1 MFETITKHVRENSV
15 VRFLLSHLIILLAAL
30 LICAVGFRRAFVIV
44 RSDVLNST
52 KFAMTQ
58 AVSSVDNGLTE
69 LRTLGMQTARSESIY
84 RLENLRH
91 TDDNY
96 YQNIICA
103 INEYYQRMLYYSP
116 NWVNNTFIYLN
127 SMDRVI
133 YSRAVYT
140 PEVFSNHLR
149 EWGDDTALWQEVCT
163 DDNRAPFF
171 CKLGGQD
178 IYYGIPSSRLMS
190 GKTGTVFFRIDSD
203 LLKEKFSFLEQ
214 YNGYSL
220 FVLDDDNGGVCLYSH
235 DDLNLAD
242 SLPEDWLTAQGTWN
256 SGNDLVLHL
265 AGSDSLGLSYL
276 LVLPEQQAMQ
286 RLNALLIQMV
296 LLLFAAVVLGTAVS
310 LYFSVRRGR
319 PVNEIARALQAAD
332 GAVNT
337 DLNLIS
343 GAVTRLVQDNTY
355 LLQEQAADRPALQ
368 TAFYHNLLKSNF
380 VSRPEM
386 EYMANRAG
394 IELTEKTYCAAVLRL
409 FPGIDA
415 DAIDG
420 QTVEDARVLQQAIG
434 AYVDELCVRPVH
446 NYKRN
451 TLETLYIFEIENQE
465 RLLDVLR
472 RVTAWLHEQYHV
484 EAHWGVGTPCDDLMQ
499 FWKSAEEASGCPARC
514 RRRHGRAGLQR
525 PAQRPRRV
533 LLPLCGRGAP
543 DPEPARGRWQAV
555 EDVLS
560 LLQTENFVRRS
571 LSRSQMQRLNR
582 RIVEILSAQTGAVV
596 EENADLM
603 ALNELAFDYKG
614 DCESY
619 FEALNTLCQ
628 ALCSEATQQKSAR
641 RSENVKAIEE
651 YIRKN
656 YRNPSLGLAMVSAE
670 FNLSEGYLSAIFKK
684 ETGTNF
690 AEYLEQLRVKA
701 ACVLLEDGCKVSDLP
716 ERVGYNSIQSFRRAF
731 KRVMGVSP
739 SEYRE

>member
-499 FWKSAEEASGCPARC
+499 FWKSAEEASAAR
-514 RRRHGRAGLQR
+514 RDADGGTAVQVYSDRLSARDGYYFPYAVEERLTQSLRAGD
-525 PAQRPRRV
+525 
-533 LLPLCGRGAP
+533 G
-543 DPEPARGRWQAV
+543 QAV
-555 EDVLS
+555 EGVLS

-641 RSENVKAIEE
+641 RSEHVKAIEDS
-651 YIRKN
+651 RRTN
-656 YRNPSLGLAMVSAE
+656 YRYPRRGLARVSAE
-670 FNLSEGYLSAIFKK
+670 GALAEGYLSAIFKK

>member
-332 GAVNT
+332 GAV
-337 DLNLIS
+337 
-343 GAVTRLVQDNTY
+343 TRLVQDNTY
-355 LLQEQAADRPALQ
+355 LLQELAADRPALQ

-499 FWKSAEEASGCPARC
+499 FWKSAEEASAAR
-514 RRRHGRAGLQR
+514 RDADGGTAVQVYSDRLSARDGYYFPYAVEERLTQSLRAGD
-525 PAQRPRRV
+525 
-533 LLPLCGRGAP
+533 G
-543 DPEPARGRWQAV
+543 QAV

>member
-203 LLKEKFSFLEQ
+203 WRKEMFSCWVT

-220 FVLDDDNGGVCLYSH
+220 FGRDDDNGGVCLYSH

-499 FWKSAEEASGCPARC
+499 FWKSAEEASAAR
-514 RRRHGRAGLQR
+514 RDADGGTAVQVYSDRLSARDGYYFPYAVEERLTQSLRAGD
-525 PAQRPRRV
+525 
-533 LLPLCGRGAP
+533 G
-543 DPEPARGRWQAV
+543 QAV

-641 RSENVKAIEE
+641 RSENVQAIKE

>member
-296 LLLFAAVVLGTAVS
+296 LLLGTAVS

-499 FWKSAEEASGCPARC
+499 FWKSAEEASAAR
-514 RRRHGRAGLQR
+514 RDADGGTAVQVYSDRLSARDGYYFPYAVEERLTQSLRAGD
-525 PAQRPRRV
+525 
-533 LLPLCGRGAP
+533 G
-543 DPEPARGRWQAV
+543 QAV

>member
-420 QTVEDARVLQQAIG
+420 QTVEDARAIG

-499 FWKSAEEASGCPARC
+499 FWKSAEEASAAR
-514 RRRHGRAGLQR
+514 RDADGGTAVQVYSDRLSARDGYYFPYAVEERLTQSLRAGD
-525 PAQRPRRV
+525 
-533 LLPLCGRGAP
+533 G
-543 DPEPARGRWQAV
+543 QAV

>member
-30 LICAVGFRRAFVIV
+30 LICAVGFRSAFVIV
-44 RSDVLNST
+44 RNDVLDST
-52 KFAMTQ
+52 MFAMTQ

-96 YQNIICA
+96 YQNIIRA

-133 YSRAVYT
+133 YNRAVYA
-140 PEVFSNHLR
+140 PDIFSGYLL
-149 EWGDDTALWQEVCT
+149 EWGDDAALWQAVCT

-190 GKTGTVFFRIDSD
+190 SKTGTVFFRIDSD
-203 LLKEKFSFLEQ
+203 WLEEKFSFLEQ

-235 DDLNLAD
+235 DDLSLAD

-276 LVLPEQQAMQ
+276 LVLPEQQAMRQ
-286 RLNALLIQMV
+286 LNTLRNQMLFLI
-296 LLLFAAVVLGTAVS
+296 FAAVVLGTAVS

-343 GAVTRLVQDNTY
+343 SAVSQLVQDNTH

-386 EYMANRAG
+386 EYMAQRAG
-394 IELTEKTYCAAVLRL
+394 IERQIKPTAPPCCAYSPVLILTPLTARPWRTPRCCSRPSAPMWTSCACALCTTTSAIPWKPCICLRSRTRKNCWACCTAL
-409 FPGIDA
+409 RRGCMSNTMWKP
-415 DAIDG
+415 
-420 QTVEDARVLQQAIG
+420 IG
-434 AYVDELCVRPVH
+434 ALAP
-446 NYKRN
+446 
-451 TLETLYIFEIENQE
+451 
-465 RLLDVLR
+465 
-472 RVTAWLHEQYHV
+472 
-484 EAHWGVGTPCDDLMQ
+484 
-499 FWKSAEEASGCPARC
+499 PAM
-514 RRRHGRAGLQR
+514 
-525 PAQRPRRV
+525 
-533 LLPLCGRGAP
+533 
-543 DPEPARGRWQAV
+543 
-555 EDVLS
+555 
-560 LLQTENFVRRS
+560 T
-571 LSRSQMQRLNR
+571 
-582 RIVEILSAQTGAVV
+582 
-596 EENADLM
+596 
-603 ALNELAFDYKG
+603 
-614 DCESY
+614 
-619 FEALNTLCQ
+619 
-628 ALCSEATQQKSAR
+628 
-641 RSENVKAIEE
+641 
-651 YIRKN
+651 
-656 YRNPSLGLAMVSAE
+656 
-670 FNLSEGYLSAIFKK
+670 
-684 ETGTNF
+684 
-690 AEYLEQLRVKA
+690 
-701 ACVLLEDGCKVSDLP
+701 
-716 ERVGYNSIQSFRRAF
+716 
-731 KRVMGVSP
+731 
-739 SEYRE
+739 

>member
-149 EWGDDTALWQEVCT
+149 EWGDDSALWQEVCT

-203 LLKEKFSFLEQ
+203 WLKEKFSFLEQ

-420 QTVEDARVLQQAIG
+420 QTVEDARVLQQAIS

-472 RVTAWLHEQYHV
+472 RVTAGLHEQYHV

-499 FWKSAEEASGCPARC
+499 FWKSAEEASAAR
-514 RRRHGRAGLQR
+514 RDADGGTAVQVYSDRLSARGYYFPYAVEERLTQSLRAGD
-525 PAQRPRRV
+525 
-533 LLPLCGRGAP
+533 G
-543 DPEPARGRWQAV
+543 QAV

>member
-30 LICAVGFRRAFVIV
+30 LICAVGFRSAFVIV
-44 RSDVLNST
+44 RNDVLDST
-52 KFAMTQ
+52 MFAMTQ

-84 RLENLRH
+84 RLEKLRH

-96 YQNIICA
+96 YQNIIRA
-103 INEYYQRMLYYSP
+103 INEYYQRMLYCSP

-127 SMDRVI
+127 GLDRVI
-133 YSRAVYT
+133 YNRAVYA
-140 PEVFSNHLR
+140 PDIFSSYLLD
-149 EWGDDTALWQEVCT
+149 WGDDPTLWQAVCT
-163 DDNRAPFF
+163 DDNCAPFF

-190 GKTGTVFFRIDSD
+190 GKTGTVFFRIDTD
-203 LLKEKFSFLEQ
+203 WLEEKFSFLEQ

-220 FVLDDDNGGVCLYSH
+220 FVLDDDNGGACLYSH
-235 DDLNLAD
+235 DDLNLAEN
-242 SLPEDWLTAQGTWN
+242 LPADWLTKQGTWN
-256 SGNDLVLHL
+256 GGRDLVMHL

-276 LVLPEQQAMQ
+276 LILPEQQAMQ

-319 PVNEIARALQAAD
+319 PVNEIARALQTAD

-343 GAVTRLVQDNTY
+343 GAVSRLVQDNAY
-355 LLQEQAADRPALQ
+355 LLQEQAADRPALR

-420 QTVEDARVLQQAIG
+420 QTVEDARVLQQAIS
-434 AYVDELCVRPVH
+434 AYVNELWVRPVH

-465 RLLDVLR
+465 KLLAVLH

-499 FWKSAEEASGCPARC
+499 FWKSAEEASA
-514 RRRHGRAGLQR
+514 
-525 PAQRPRRV
+525 AQRDADGGTPV
-533 LLPLCGRGAP
+533 QVYS
-543 DPEPARGRWQAV
+543 ARLSARDGYYFPYAVEERLTQSLRTGDGQAI

-596 EENADLM
+596 EESADLM

-614 DCESY
+614 DCEAY

-628 ALCSEATQQKSAR
+628 ALCGEATRQKNAR

-739 SEYRE
+739 SEYRR

>member
-1 MFETITKHVRENSV
+1 
-15 VRFLLSHLIILLAAL
+15 
-30 LICAVGFRRAFVIV
+30 
-44 RSDVLNST
+44 
-52 KFAMTQ
+52 
-58 AVSSVDNGLTE
+58 
-69 LRTLGMQTARSESIY
+69 
-84 RLENLRH
+84 
-91 TDDNY
+91 
-96 YQNIICA
+96 
-103 INEYYQRMLYYSP
+103 
-116 NWVNNTFIYLN
+116 
-127 SMDRVI
+127 MDRVI

-203 LLKEKFSFLEQ
+203 LLKEKFSFLGQ

-499 FWKSAEEASGCPARC
+499 FWKSAEEASAAR
-514 RRRHGRAGLQR
+514 RDADGGTAVQVYSDRLSARDGYYFPYAVEERLTQSLRAGD
-525 PAQRPRRV
+525 
-533 LLPLCGRGAP
+533 G
-543 DPEPARGRWQAV
+543 QAV

>member
-30 LICAVGFRRAFVIV
+30 LICAVGFRSAFVIV
-44 RSDVLNST
+44 RNDVLDST
-52 KFAMTQ
+52 MFAMTQ

-133 YSRAVYT
+133 YNRAVYA
-140 PEVFSNHLR
+140 PDIFSGYLL
-149 EWGDDTALWQEVCT
+149 EWGDDAALWQAVCT

-178 IYYGIPSSRLMS
+178 IYYSIPSSRLMS
-190 GKTGTVFFRIDSD
+190 SKTGTVFFRIDSD
-203 LLKEKFSFLEQ
+203 WLEEKFSFLEQ

-235 DDLNLAD
+235 DDLSLAD

-276 LVLPEQQAMQ
+276 LVLPEQQAMRQ
-286 RLNALLIQMV
+286 LNTLRNQMLFLI
-296 LLLFAAVVLGTAVS
+296 FAAVVLGTAVS

-343 GAVTRLVQDNTY
+343 SAVSQLVQDNTH

-386 EYMANRAG
+386 EYMAQRAG
-394 IELTEKTYCAAVLRL
+394 IELTDKTYCAAVLRL
-409 FPGIDA
+409 FPGIDI

-420 QTVEDARVLQQAIG
+420 QTVEDAKVLQQAIS

-451 TLETLYIFEIENQE
+451 TLETLYMFEIQDQE
-465 RLLDVLR
+465 KLLGVLH
-472 RVTAWLHEQYHV
+472 RVAAWLHEQYHV

-499 FWKSAEEASGCPARC
+499 FWKSAEEAAAAQHDADGGTAVQVYGSQLGARDGYYFPYVVEE
-514 RRRHGRAGLQR
+514 RLTQSLSAGD
-525 PAQRPRRV
+525 AK
-533 LLPLCGRGAP
+533 
-543 DPEPARGRWQAV
+543 AV

-571 LSRSQMQRLNR
+571 LNRSRMRQLNR
-582 RIVEILSAQTGAVV
+582 RIVEILSAQTGVIV

-614 DCESY
+614 DCEPY
-619 FEALNTLCQ
+619 FERLNTLCQ
-628 ALCSEATQQKSAR
+628 ALCSEVTQQKNAR

-656 YRNPSLGLAMVSAE
+656 YHNPNLGMAMVSAE

-701 ACVLLEDGCKVSDLP
+701 ACVLLQDGCKVSDLP
-716 ERVGYNSIQSFRRAF
+716 ERLGYNSIQSFRRAF

-739 SEYRE
+739 SEYRG

>member
-1 MFETITKHVRENSV
+1 
-15 VRFLLSHLIILLAAL
+15 
-30 LICAVGFRRAFVIV
+30 
-44 RSDVLNST
+44 
-52 KFAMTQ
+52 
-58 AVSSVDNGLTE
+58 
-69 LRTLGMQTARSESIY
+69 
-84 RLENLRH
+84 
-91 TDDNY
+91 
-96 YQNIICA
+96 
-103 INEYYQRMLYYSP
+103 
-116 NWVNNTFIYLN
+116 
-127 SMDRVI
+127 
-133 YSRAVYT
+133 
-140 PEVFSNHLR
+140 
-149 EWGDDTALWQEVCT
+149 
-163 DDNRAPFF
+163 
-171 CKLGGQD
+171 
-178 IYYGIPSSRLMS
+178 MS
-190 GKTGTVFFRIDSD
+190 GKIGTVFFRIDSD
-203 LLKEKFSFLEQ
+203 WLEEKFSFLEQ

-220 FVLDDDNGGVCLYSH
+220 FVLDDDNGGTCLYAH

-242 SLPEDWLTAQGTWN
+242 SLPADWLTAQGTWN

-265 AGSDSLGLSYL
+265 AGSDALGLSYL

-286 RLNALLIQMV
+286 QLNALLIQMV
-296 LLLFAAVVLGTAVS
+296 LLIFAAVVLGTAVS

-343 GAVTRLVQDNTY
+343 SAVSQLVQDNTH

-386 EYMANRAG
+386 EYMAQRAG
-394 IELTEKTYCAAVLRL
+394 IELTDKTYCAAVLRL
-409 FPGIDA
+409 FPGIDI

-420 QTVEDARVLQQAIG
+420 QTVEDAKVLQQAIS

-451 TLETLYIFEIENQE
+451 TLETLYMFEIQDQE
-465 RLLDVLR
+465 KLLGVLH
-472 RVTAWLHEQYHV
+472 RVAAWLHEQYHV

-499 FWKSAEEASGCPARC
+499 FWKSAEEAAAAQHDADGGTAVQVYGSQLGARDGYYFPYVVEE
-514 RRRHGRAGLQR
+514 RLTQSLSAGD
-525 PAQRPRRV
+525 AK
-533 LLPLCGRGAP
+533 
-543 DPEPARGRWQAV
+543 AV

-571 LSRSQMQRLNR
+571 LNRSRMRQLNR
-582 RIVEILSAQTGAVV
+582 RIAEILSAQTGVIV

-614 DCESY
+614 DCEPY
-619 FEALNTLCQ
+619 FERLNTLCQ
-628 ALCSEATQQKSAR
+628 ALCSEVTQQKNAR

-656 YRNPSLGLAMVSAE
+656 YHNPNLGLAMVSAE

-701 ACVLLEDGCKVSDLP
+701 ACVLLQDGCKVSDLP
-716 ERVGYNSIQSFRRAF
+716 ERLGYNSIQSFRRAF

-739 SEYRE
+739 SEYRG

>member
-140 PEVFSNHLR
+140 TEVFSNHLR

-203 LLKEKFSFLEQ
+203 WLKEKFSFLEQ

-343 GAVTRLVQDNTY
+343 GAVTRLVQ
-355 LLQEQAADRPALQ
+355 EQVADRPALQ

-420 QTVEDARVLQQAIG
+420 QTVEDARVLQQAIS

-499 FWKSAEEASGCPARC
+499 FWKSAEEASAAR
-514 RRRHGRAGLQR
+514 RDADGGTAVQVYSDRLSARDGYYFPYAVEERLTQSLRAGD
-525 PAQRPRRV
+525 
-533 LLPLCGRGAP
+533 G
-543 DPEPARGRWQAV
+543 QAV

>member
-1 MFETITKHVRENSV
+1 M
-15 VRFLLSHLIILLAAL
+15 
-30 LICAVGFRRAFVIV
+30 
-44 RSDVLNST
+44 
-52 KFAMTQ
+52 
-58 AVSSVDNGLTE
+58 
-69 LRTLGMQTARSESIY
+69 
-84 RLENLRH
+84 
-91 TDDNY
+91 
-96 YQNIICA
+96 
-103 INEYYQRMLYYSP
+103 
-116 NWVNNTFIYLN
+116 
-127 SMDRVI
+127 
-133 YSRAVYT
+133 
-140 PEVFSNHLR
+140 
-149 EWGDDTALWQEVCT
+149 
-163 DDNRAPFF
+163 
-171 CKLGGQD
+171 
-178 IYYGIPSSRLMS
+178 
-190 GKTGTVFFRIDSD
+190 
-203 LLKEKFSFLEQ
+203 
-214 YNGYSL
+214 
-220 FVLDDDNGGVCLYSH
+220 
-235 DDLNLAD
+235 
-242 SLPEDWLTAQGTWN
+242 
-256 SGNDLVLHL
+256 
-265 AGSDSLGLSYL
+265 
-276 LVLPEQQAMQ
+276 
-286 RLNALLIQMV
+286 
-296 LLLFAAVVLGTAVS
+296 
-310 LYFSVRRGR
+310 
-319 PVNEIARALQAAD
+319 
-332 GAVNT
+332 NT

-415 DAIDG
+415 THRRPDRRGRA
-420 QTVEDARVLQQAIG
+420 VLQQAIG

-499 FWKSAEEASGCPARC
+499 FWKSAEEASAAR
-514 RRRHGRAGLQR
+514 RDADGGTAVQVYSDRLSARDGYYFPYAVEERLTQSLRAGD
-525 PAQRPRRV
+525 
-533 LLPLCGRGAP
+533 G
-543 DPEPARGRWQAV
+543 QAV

-571 LSRSQMQRLNR
+571 LSRQPDAAAEPSHCRDSVRPDGRSRGGKRRFDGAERAGVRLQGR
-582 RIVEILSAQTGAVV
+582 LRKL
-596 EENADLM
+596 L
-603 ALNELAFDYKG
+603 
-614 DCESY
+614 
-619 FEALNTLCQ
+619 EALNTLCQ

>member
-15 VRFLLSHLIILLAAL
+15 VRFLLSHLMILLAAL
-30 LICAVGFRRAFVIV
+30 LICAVGFRSAFGIV
-44 RSDVLNST
+44 RNDILNSAD
-52 KFAMTQ
+52 FAMTQ
-58 AVSSVDNGLTE
+58 AVSSVNNGLTE
-69 LRTLGMQTARSESIY
+69 LRTLGMQSARSDSIY
-84 RLENLRH
+84 WLENLH
-91 TDDNY
+91 HSDEAY
-96 YQNIICA
+96 YPNIVRA
-103 INEYYQRMLYYSP
+103 LNEYYQRLAYYAP
-116 NWVNNTFIYLN
+116 NWMGNTFIYLN
-127 SMDRVI
+127 GLDCVI
-133 YSRAVYT
+133 YNHSVYT
-140 PEVFSNHLR
+140 PSLFNSQLEQ
-149 EWGDDTALWQEVCT
+149 WGDTPAIWQERCT
-163 DDNRAPFF
+163 DENQAPYF
-171 CKLGGQD
+171 CTMGGQG

-190 GKTGTVFFRIDSD
+190 GKIATVFFRIEPDWLED
-203 LLKEKFSFLEQ
+203 RFSFLKD
-214 YNGYSL
+214 YDGYSL
-220 FVLDDDNGGVCLYSH
+220 FVLNDDSAEACLYTH
-235 DDLNLAD
+235 DDLGLAENLP
-242 SLPEDWLTAQGTWN
+242 SEWLTRQGTWS
-256 SGNDLVLHL
+256 SGSNLVLHL
-265 AGSDSLGLSYL
+265 AGSDVLGLSYL

-286 RLNALLIQMV
+286 QLNALRNQTFLLI
-296 LLLFAAVVLGTAVS
+296 FAAVVLGTAVS

-343 GAVTRLVQDNTY
+343 GAVSRLVQDNAH

-386 EYMANRAG
+386 EYMAQRAG
-394 IELTEKTYCAAVLRL
+394 IELTDKTYCAAVLRL
-409 FPGIDA
+409 FPGVDI

-420 QTVEDARVLQQAIG
+420 QTVEDAKVLQQAIS

-451 TLETLYIFEIENQE
+451 TLQTLYIFEIQDQE
-465 RLLDVLR
+465 KLLGVLY
-472 RVTAWLHEQYHV
+472 RVAAWLHEQYHV

-499 FWKSAEEASGCPARC
+499 FWKSAEEASAALRDADGGTAVQVYTSQLGARDGYYFPYVAEE
-514 RRRHGRAGLQR
+514 RLTQSLRAGD
-525 PAQRPRRV
+525 AK
-533 LLPLCGRGAP
+533 AM
-543 DPEPARGRWQAV
+543 

-571 LSRSQMQRLNR
+571 LNRSRMRQLNR
-582 RIVEILSAQTGAVV
+582 RIVEILSAQTDVVV

-614 DCESY
+614 DCEPY
-619 FEALNTLCQ
+619 FEHLNTLCQ
-628 ALCSEATQQKSAR
+628 ALCSEVTQQKNAR

-656 YRNPSLGLAMVSAE
+656 YHNPNLGLAMVSAE

-701 ACVLLEDGCKVSDLP
+701 ACVLLQDGCKVSDLP
-716 ERVGYNSIQSFRRAF
+716 ERLGYNSIQSFRRAF

-739 SEYRE
+739 SEYRG

>member
-484 EAHWGVGTPCDDLMQ
+484 EAHWGVGTPCDDPDAVL
-499 FWKSAEEASGCPARC
+499 EERRGGFGCPARC

>member
-58 AVSSVDNGLTE
+58 AVSSV
-69 LRTLGMQTARSESIY
+69 RSESIY

-190 GKTGTVFFRIDSD
+190 GKIGTVFFRIDSD

-499 FWKSAEEASGCPARC
+499 FWKSAEEASAAR
-514 RRRHGRAGLQR
+514 RDADGGTAVQVYSDRLSARDGYYFPYAVEERLTQSLRAGD
-525 PAQRPRRV
+525 
-533 LLPLCGRGAP
+533 G
-543 DPEPARGRWQAV
+543 QAV

>member
-140 PEVFSNHLR
+140 TEVFSNHLR

-203 LLKEKFSFLEQ
+203 WLKEKFSFLEQ

-355 LLQEQAADRPALQ
+355 LLQEQVADRPALQ

-420 QTVEDARVLQQAIG
+420 QTVEDARVLQQAIS

-499 FWKSAEEASGCPARC
+499 FWKSAEEASAAR
-514 RRRHGRAGLQR
+514 RDADGGTAVQVYSDRLSARDGYYFPYAVEERLTQSLRAGD
-525 PAQRPRRV
+525 
-533 LLPLCGRGAP
+533 G
-543 DPEPARGRWQAV
+543 QAV

-560 LLQTENFVRRS
+560 LLQTENFVR
-571 LSRSQMQRLNR
+571 RSQMQRLNR

>member
-1 MFETITKHVRENSV
+1 M
-15 VRFLLSHLIILLAAL
+15 
-30 LICAVGFRRAFVIV
+30 
-44 RSDVLNST
+44 
-52 KFAMTQ
+52 
-58 AVSSVDNGLTE
+58 
-69 LRTLGMQTARSESIY
+69 
-84 RLENLRH
+84 
-91 TDDNY
+91 
-96 YQNIICA
+96 
-103 INEYYQRMLYYSP
+103 
-116 NWVNNTFIYLN
+116 
-127 SMDRVI
+127 
-133 YSRAVYT
+133 
-140 PEVFSNHLR
+140 
-149 EWGDDTALWQEVCT
+149 
-163 DDNRAPFF
+163 
-171 CKLGGQD
+171 
-178 IYYGIPSSRLMS
+178 
-190 GKTGTVFFRIDSD
+190 
-203 LLKEKFSFLEQ
+203 
-214 YNGYSL
+214 
-220 FVLDDDNGGVCLYSH
+220 
-235 DDLNLAD
+235 
-242 SLPEDWLTAQGTWN
+242 
-256 SGNDLVLHL
+256 
-265 AGSDSLGLSYL
+265 
-276 LVLPEQQAMQ
+276 
-286 RLNALLIQMV
+286 
-296 LLLFAAVVLGTAVS
+296 
-310 LYFSVRRGR
+310 RRGR

-499 FWKSAEEASGCPARC
+499 FWKSAEEASAAR
-514 RRRHGRAGLQR
+514 RDADGGTAVQVYSDRLSARDGYYFPYAVEERLTQSLRAGD
-525 PAQRPRRV
+525 
-533 LLPLCGRGAP
+533 G
-543 DPEPARGRWQAV
+543 QAV

>member
-1 MFETITKHVRENSV
+1 M
-15 VRFLLSHLIILLAAL
+15 
-30 LICAVGFRRAFVIV
+30 
-44 RSDVLNST
+44 
-52 KFAMTQ
+52 
-58 AVSSVDNGLTE
+58 
-69 LRTLGMQTARSESIY
+69 
-84 RLENLRH
+84 
-91 TDDNY
+91 
-96 YQNIICA
+96 
-103 INEYYQRMLYYSP
+103 
-116 NWVNNTFIYLN
+116 
-127 SMDRVI
+127 
-133 YSRAVYT
+133 
-140 PEVFSNHLR
+140 
-149 EWGDDTALWQEVCT
+149 
-163 DDNRAPFF
+163 
-171 CKLGGQD
+171 
-178 IYYGIPSSRLMS
+178 
-190 GKTGTVFFRIDSD
+190 
-203 LLKEKFSFLEQ
+203 EQ

-420 QTVEDARVLQQAIG
+420 QTVEDARVLQQAIS

-499 FWKSAEEASGCPARC
+499 FWKSAEEASAARRDADGGTAVQVYSDRLSARDGYYFPYAVEEC
-514 RRRHGRAGLQR
+514 LTQSLRAGD
-525 PAQRPRRV
+525 
-533 LLPLCGRGAP
+533 G
-543 DPEPARGRWQAV
+543 QAV

>member
-30 LICAVGFRRAFVIV
+30 LICAVGFRSAFVIV
-44 RSDVLNST
+44 RNDVLDST
-52 KFAMTQ
+52 MFAMTQ

-84 RLENLRH
+84 RLENLCH

-96 YQNIICA
+96 YQNIIRV
-103 INEYYQRMLYYSP
+103 INEYYQRMLYCSP
-116 NWVNNTFIYLN
+116 NWGNNTFIYLN
-127 SMDRVI
+127 GMDRVI
-133 YSRAVYT
+133 YNRAVYA
-140 PEVFSNHLR
+140 PDIFSGYLL
-149 EWGDDTALWQEVCT
+149 EWGDDAALWQAVCT
-163 DDNRAPFF
+163 DDN
-171 CKLGGQD
+171 GG
-178 IYYGIPSSRLMS
+178 
-190 GKTGTVFFRIDSD
+190 T
-203 LLKEKFSFLEQ
+203 
-214 YNGYSL
+214 
-220 FVLDDDNGGVCLYSH
+220 CLYAH

-242 SLPEDWLTAQGTWN
+242 SLPADWLTAQGTWN

-265 AGSDSLGLSYL
+265 AGSDALGLSYL

-286 RLNALLIQMV
+286 QLNALLIQMV
-296 LLLFAAVVLGTAVS
+296 LLIFAAVVLGTAVS

-343 GAVTRLVQDNTY
+343 SAVSQLVQDNTH

-386 EYMANRAG
+386 EYMAQRAG
-394 IELTEKTYCAAVLRL
+394 IELTDKTYCAAVLRL
-409 FPGIDA
+409 FPGIDI

-420 QTVEDARVLQQAIG
+420 QTVEDAKVLQQAIS

-451 TLETLYIFEIENQE
+451 TLETLYMFEIQDQE
-465 RLLDVLR
+465 KLLGVLH
-472 RVTAWLHEQYHV
+472 RVAAWLHEQYHV

-499 FWKSAEEASGCPARC
+499 FWKSAEEAAAAQHDADGGTAVQVYGSQLGARDGYYFPYVVEE
-514 RRRHGRAGLQR
+514 RLTQSLRAGD
-525 PAQRPRRV
+525 AK
-533 LLPLCGRGAP
+533 
-543 DPEPARGRWQAV
+543 AV

-571 LSRSQMQRLNR
+571 LNRSRMRQLNR
-582 RIVEILSAQTGAVV
+582 RIAEILSAQTGVIV

-614 DCESY
+614 DCEPY
-619 FEALNTLCQ
+619 FERLNTLCQ
-628 ALCSEATQQKSAR
+628 ALCSEVTQQKNAR

-656 YRNPSLGLAMVSAE
+656 YHNPNLGLAMVSAE

-701 ACVLLEDGCKVSDLP
+701 ACVLLQDGCKVSDLP
-716 ERVGYNSIQSFRRAF
+716 ERLGYNSIQSFRRAF

-739 SEYRE
+739 SEYRG

>member
-30 LICAVGFRRAFVIV
+30 LICAVGFRSAFVIV
-44 RSDVLNST
+44 RNDVLDST
-52 KFAMTQ
+52 MFAMTQ

-96 YQNIICA
+96 YQNIIRA

-133 YSRAVYT
+133 YNRAVYA
-140 PEVFSNHLR
+140 PDIFSGYLL
-149 EWGDDTALWQEVCT
+149 EWGDDAALWQAVCT
-163 DDNRAPFF
+163 
-171 CKLGGQD
+171 
-178 IYYGIPSSRLMS
+178 
-190 GKTGTVFFRIDSD
+190 
-203 LLKEKFSFLEQ
+203 
-214 YNGYSL
+214 
-220 FVLDDDNGGVCLYSH
+220 DDNGGVCLYSH
-235 DDLNLAD
+235 DDLSLAD

-276 LVLPEQQAMQ
+276 LVLPEQQAMRQ
-286 RLNALLIQMV
+286 LNTLRNQMLFLI
-296 LLLFAAVVLGTAVS
+296 FAAVVLGTAVS

-343 GAVTRLVQDNTY
+343 SAVSQLVQDNTH

-386 EYMANRAG
+386 EYMAQRAG
-394 IELTEKTYCAAVLRL
+394 IELTDKTYCAAVLRL
-409 FPGIDA
+409 FPGIDI

-420 QTVEDARVLQQAIG
+420 QTVEDAKVLQQAIS

-451 TLETLYIFEIENQE
+451 TLETLYMFEIQDQE
-465 RLLDVLR
+465 KLLGVLH
-472 RVTAWLHEQYHV
+472 RVAAWLHEQYHV

-499 FWKSAEEASGCPARC
+499 FWKSAEEAAAAQHDADGGTAVQVYGSQLGARDGYYFPYVVEE
-514 RRRHGRAGLQR
+514 RLTQSLSAGD
-525 PAQRPRRV
+525 AK
-533 LLPLCGRGAP
+533 
-543 DPEPARGRWQAV
+543 AV

-571 LSRSQMQRLNR
+571 LNRSRMRQLNR
-582 RIVEILSAQTGAVV
+582 RIVEILSAQTGVIV

-614 DCESY
+614 DCEPY
-619 FEALNTLCQ
+619 FERLNTLCQ
-628 ALCSEATQQKSAR
+628 ALCSEVTQQKNAR

-656 YRNPSLGLAMVSAE
+656 YHNPNLGLAMVSAE

-701 ACVLLEDGCKVSDLP
+701 ACVLLQDGCKVSDLP
-716 ERVGYNSIQSFRRAF
+716 ERLGYNSIQSFRRAF

-739 SEYRE
+739 SEYRG

>member
-203 LLKEKFSFLEQ
+203 WLKEKFSFLEQ

-319 PVNEIARALQAAD
+319 PVNEIARALQ
-332 GAVNT
+332 
-337 DLNLIS
+337 
-343 GAVTRLVQDNTY
+343 
-355 LLQEQAADRPALQ
+355 

-386 EYMANRAG
+386 EYMAQRAG
-394 IELTEKTYCAAVLRL
+394 IELTDKTYCAAVLRL
-409 FPGIDA
+409 FPGIDI

-420 QTVEDARVLQQAIG
+420 QTVEDAKVLQQAIS

-451 TLETLYIFEIENQE
+451 TLETLYMFEIQDQE
-465 RLLDVLR
+465 KLLGVLH
-472 RVTAWLHEQYHV
+472 RVAAWLHEQYHV

-499 FWKSAEEASGCPARC
+499 FWKSAEEAAAAQHDADGGTAVQVYGSQLGARDGYYFPYVVEE
-514 RRRHGRAGLQR
+514 RLTQSLSAGD
-525 PAQRPRRV
+525 AK
-533 LLPLCGRGAP
+533 
-543 DPEPARGRWQAV
+543 AV

-571 LSRSQMQRLNR
+571 LNRSRMRQLNR
-582 RIVEILSAQTGAVV
+582 RIVEILSAQTGVIV

-614 DCESY
+614 DCEPY
-619 FEALNTLCQ
+619 FERLNTLCQ
-628 ALCSEATQQKSAR
+628 ALCSEVTQQKNAR

-656 YRNPSLGLAMVSAE
+656 YHNPNLGLAMVSAE

-701 ACVLLEDGCKVSDLP
+701 ACVLLQDGCKVSDLP
-716 ERVGYNSIQSFRRAF
+716 ERLGYNSIQSFRRAF

-739 SEYRE
+739 SEYRG

>member
-30 LICAVGFRRAFVIV
+30 LICAVGFRSAFVIV
-44 RSDVLNST
+44 RNDVLDST
-52 KFAMTQ
+52 MFAMTQ

-96 YQNIICA
+96 YQNIIRA

-133 YSRAVYT
+133 YNRAVYA
-140 PEVFSNHLR
+140 PDIFSGYLL
-149 EWGDDTALWQEVCT
+149 EWGDDAALWQAVCT

-190 GKTGTVFFRIDSD
+190 SKTGTVFFRIDSD
-203 LLKEKFSFLEQ
+203 WLEEKFSFLEQ

-235 DDLNLAD
+235 DDLSLAD

-276 LVLPEQQAMQ
+276 LVFPEQQAMRQ
-286 RLNALLIQMV
+286 LNTLRNQMLFLI
-296 LLLFAAVVLGTAVS
+296 FAAVVLGTAIS

-343 GAVTRLVQDNTY
+343 SAVSQLVQDNTH
-355 LLQEQAADRPALQ
+355 LLQEQAADRDG
-368 TAFYHNLLKSNF
+368 Y
-380 VSRPEM
+380 
-386 EYMANRAG
+386 Y
-394 IELTEKTYCAAVLRL
+394 
-409 FPGIDA
+409 FPYV
-415 DAIDG
+415 
-420 QTVEDARVLQQAIG
+420 VE
-434 AYVDELCVRPVH
+434 
-446 NYKRN
+446 
-451 TLETLYIFEIENQE
+451 E
-465 RLLDVLR
+465 RLTQSL
-472 RVTAWLHEQYHV
+472 
-484 EAHWGVGTPCDDLMQ
+484 
-499 FWKSAEEASGCPARC
+499 SAGDAK
-514 RRRHGRAGLQR
+514 
-525 PAQRPRRV
+525 
-533 LLPLCGRGAP
+533 
-543 DPEPARGRWQAV
+543 AV

-571 LSRSQMQRLNR
+571 LNRSRMRQLNR
-582 RIVEILSAQTGAVV
+582 RIVEILSAQTGVIV

-614 DCESY
+614 DCEPY
-619 FEALNTLCQ
+619 FERLNTLCQ
-628 ALCSEATQQKSAR
+628 ALCSEVTQQKNAR

-656 YRNPSLGLAMVSAE
+656 YHNPNLGLAMVSAE

-701 ACVLLEDGCKVSDLP
+701 ACVLLQDGCKVSDLP
-716 ERVGYNSIQSFRRAF
+716 ERLGYNSIQSFRRAF

-739 SEYRE
+739 SEYRG

>member
-484 EAHWGVGTPCDDLMQ
+484 EAHWGVGTPCDDPDAVL
-499 FWKSAEEASGCPARC
+499 EERRGGFGCPARC

-543 DPEPARGRWQAV
+543 DPEPARGRWAGRRGRAEPFADRELCPPQPEPQPDAAAEPSHCRDSV
-555 EDVLS
+555 RPDGRSRGGKRRFDGAERAGVRLQGRLRK
-560 LLQTENFVRRS
+560 LL
-571 LSRSQMQRLNR
+571 
-582 RIVEILSAQTGAVV
+582 
-596 EENADLM
+596 
-603 ALNELAFDYKG
+603 
-614 DCESY
+614 
-619 FEALNTLCQ
+619 
-628 ALCSEATQQKSAR
+628 
-641 RSENVKAIEE
+641 
-651 YIRKN
+651 
-656 YRNPSLGLAMVSAE
+656 
-670 FNLSEGYLSAIFKK
+670 
-684 ETGTNF
+684 
-690 AEYLEQLRVKA
+690 
-701 ACVLLEDGCKVSDLP
+701 
-716 ERVGYNSIQSFRRAF
+716 
-731 KRVMGVSP
+731 
-739 SEYRE
+739 